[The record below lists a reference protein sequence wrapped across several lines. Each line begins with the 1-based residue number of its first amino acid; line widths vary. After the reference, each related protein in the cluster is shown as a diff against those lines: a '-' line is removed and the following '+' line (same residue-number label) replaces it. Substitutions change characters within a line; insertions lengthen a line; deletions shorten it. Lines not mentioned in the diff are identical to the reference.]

1 VRAAIGE
8 NLHMAKK
15 RAHRPEG
22 FSPAPK
28 PDPRAS
34 KPAGSRP
41 PTVHAARSSSARGGA
56 RARFER
62 ASAPLL
68 LSMQALPTFLVPM
81 LLAVLLFLGLVI
93 QQPWAGA
100 FLVVIAVFLSWLTA
114 VSWPAISAGSRLM
127 RVLVNLGV
135 LGLGVLKILGRI

>member
-1 VRAAIGE
+1 
-8 NLHMAKK
+8 MAKK

-28 PDPRAS
+28 PNPRAS

-41 PTVHAARSSSARGGA
+41 PTGRAATSSSARRGA

-81 LLAVLLFLGLVI
+81 LLAVLLFLGLVVR
-93 QQPWAGA
+93 QPWAGA
-100 FLVVIAVFLSWLTA
+100 FLIVISLFLTWLTA
-114 VSWPAISAGSRLM
+114 LSWPAISAGSRLM
-127 RVLVNLGV
+127 RVVVDLGV

>member
-1 VRAAIGE
+1 
-8 NLHMAKK
+8 MAKK

-34 KPAGSRP
+34 KSAGSRP
-41 PTVHAARSSSARGGA
+41 PGKRAPTSSSTSGGA

-93 QQPWAGA
+93 RQPWAGA
-100 FLVVIAVFLSWLTA
+100 FLIVIAVFLTWLTA
-114 VSWPAISAGSRLM
+114 LSWPAVSAASRVM
-127 RVLVNLGV
+127 RVVVDLGL